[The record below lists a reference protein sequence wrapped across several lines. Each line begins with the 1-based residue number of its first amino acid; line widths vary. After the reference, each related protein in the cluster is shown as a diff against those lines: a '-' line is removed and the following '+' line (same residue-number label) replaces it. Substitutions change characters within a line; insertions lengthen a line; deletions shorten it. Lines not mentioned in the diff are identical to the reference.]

1 MVLLFR
7 DKFNEVKVKEVKKA
21 IAGQHCALE
30 DIKIQTLVGSLSV
43 MTALHKH
50 NLQSRLYEF
59 QSRHTSSDVV
69 GEEKRLLLREQMERN
84 QPFDLSRV
92 PVTDWAFKPRGS
104 PFAGLTEE
112 TMEKY
117 LSSVRVKFMLNYP
130 GFNPRARAT

>member
-1 MVLLFR
+1 M
-7 DKFNEVKVKEVKKA
+7 KEVKKA

-30 DIKIQTLVGSLSV
+30 DIKVQTLVGSLSV

-69 GEEKRLLLREQMERN
+69 GEEKRLLLRDQMERN
-84 QPFDLSRV
+84 QPFDLTRV

-112 TMEKY
+112 TMEDFIN
-117 LSSVRVKFMLNYP
+117 SVCLKFKLNFP
-130 GFNPRARAT
+130 TLNPKARAT